1 MITPAPQAA
10 RRRTPLLRPAI
21 VLVVLGVLLG
31 AVCGI
36 RVAVHAVPVAVGG
49 ASAPL
54 LTVPEEDSRLLEATE
69 YALLE
74 GTGTQTSVGG
84 VSTSTNRPTS
94 LTPADVTVTGP
105 GGATVP
111 VRPTGNG
118 TETFTRNGV
127 VFTAFAYVTIPAA
140 GEYTIAL
147 TGTPGAQV
155 LVNRSISS
163 GLRGMLPWILGGVAG
178 GLMLVVGLVLLL
190 VALVRRPRAVPVA
203 PQDLRTFP
211 QTFPQSVPQP
221 VAPHVEPPARPAPAA
236 APVPG
241 WYPDPGRAGGLRWWD
256 GERWTDQSR

>member
-21 VLVVLGVLLG
+21 ALVVLGVLLG

-36 RVAVHAVPVAVGG
+36 RVALHAAPVAVGG

-54 LTVPEEDSRLLEATE
+54 LTVPEEGTRVLEATE

-84 VSTSTNRPTS
+84 VSTSTNRATS
-94 LTPADVTVTGP
+94 LTPGDVTVTGP

-118 TETFTRNGV
+118 TETFSRDGV

-178 GLMLVVGLVLLL
+178 GLTLVVGLVLLL

-203 PQDLRTFP
+203 AQ
-211 QTFPQSVPQP
+211 VPQP
-221 VAPHVEPPARPAPAA
+221 VTRPVAPYVEQPARPAPTG